1 LPWPW
6 SSDLNL
12 QRANRSTNFWKGL
25 EITGLNQAESGPKN
39 YLHFLLAIQIEKTHP
54 RVGLGQGENDE

>member
-1 LPWPW
+1 
-6 SSDLNL
+6 L

-39 YLHFLLAIQIEKTHP
+39 YLHFLLAIQIEKTHA
-54 RVGLGQGENDE
+54 RVGLGAGENDE